1 VVDISFLLGL
11 AQASEGSQCRQEK
24 SRYNEPD
31 FNHKPSA
38 RRCHWRAFL
47 FGEHYMPSFDVVSE
61 LDKHEVTNA
70 VENAVK
76 ELDRRYDLKGK
87 GSFEFKEKDL
97 TVNLTAEA
105 EFQLE
110 AMIEILKLALVK
122 RKIDVQCLEVKDAY
136 ASGKLM
142 KQEAVLKEGID
153 KELAKKIVA
162 HIKDAKLKVQA
173 AIQGEQV
180 RVTGKKR
187 DDLQEAIA
195 ALRGKEFGMPLQFNN
210 FRD

>member
-1 VVDISFLLGL
+1 
-11 AQASEGSQCRQEK
+11 
-24 SRYNEPD
+24 
-31 FNHKPSA
+31 
-38 RRCHWRAFL
+38 
-47 FGEHYMPSFDVVSE
+47 MPSFDVVSE

-105 EFQLE
+105 DFQLE

-122 RKIDVQCLEVKDAY
+122 RKIDVQCLEVKDAF
-136 ASGKLM
+136 ASGKLI

-162 HIKDAKLKVQA
+162 HVKDAKLKVQA

-180 RVTGKKR
+180 RITGKKR

-195 ALRGKEFGMPLQFNN
+195 VLRAKEFGMPLQFNN

>member
-1 VVDISFLLGL
+1 
-11 AQASEGSQCRQEK
+11 
-24 SRYNEPD
+24 
-31 FNHKPSA
+31 
-38 RRCHWRAFL
+38 
-47 FGEHYMPSFDVVSE
+47 MPSFDVVSE

-70 VENAVK
+70 IDNAIK
-76 ELDRRYDLKGK
+76 ELDRRYDLRGK
-87 GSFEFKEKDL
+87 GSFEQKDL
-97 TVNLTAEA
+97 TVQLTAEA

-110 AMIEILKLALVK
+110 QMLEILKLSLVK
-122 RKIDVQCLEVKDAY
+122 RKIDIQCLEVKDAY
-136 ASGKLM
+136 ASGKTM
-142 KQEAVLKEGID
+142 KQEAVLCEGID

-195 ALRGKEFGMPLQFNN
+195 LLRGHEFGMPLQFNN